1 MPGRQEINRSAWPD
15 EGPYRV
21 LLEFFERVRKENGTK
36 GLRPIAKAMQL
47 SSHDR
52 VNRILRGQ
60 ANPADEDQLKNLV
73 KALGGSSE
81 DVERGVQLYR
91 AATGRSEGDGRNKAE
106 PAWWSRCAYP
116 SFVRGFIPD
125 GGLLDRDQELA
136 ELARFCD
143 GKAPYMRWQAE
154 PWAGKTALMST
165 FVRNPPPGLDVVS
178 FFVTARLTAY
188 ADSTGFVTA
197 LAEQLTAVAG
207 TSPSQ
212 PVTRQ
217 WGHHYLEPLWVAAA
231 ERAARNGRRLA
242 LVVDGLDE
250 DRGAVAGTGL
260 PSIASLLPRIPD
272 LRVIVASRPAPPL
285 PDDVDDG
292 HPLRASEIR
301 SLAVSPYAESKGD
314 RARQELNELLTGGS
328 AHQELIGVVSASG
341 GGLTLN
347 DLEELT
353 GRAPFELDRAI
364 RGVCGRTIAARR
376 GHMADEQREILWFTH
391 DTLRI
396 EAVNRL
402 GRFALERC
410 LERIHAWSDGYR
422 RKQWPVET
430 PSYLLHDYPRM
441 LAAERDFERLRM
453 LATDTA
459 RHDRM
464 LDVTG
469 GDATAFAEIT
479 AAQDLQ
485 LSAPTPDLLAL
496 ARLAIH
502 RDTLAHRNENVPAN
516 LPVVWGILGQLNRA
530 EALACGITDPDTR
543 TSALIEVVEE
553 LASAGHQERAARLA
567 KTAETAAHTID
578 RPGRRAHVLMSV
590 STIMAAIDDR
600 ERAKHMLDG
609 VRNIIDGLRDPRDNR
624 RALIAAL
631 AQAAASQGDIDR
643 ARALAREL
651 TTATTAG
658 GEELPPRV
666 VVPLVEVLTAA
677 GDLNGAERIALAI
690 TSQHDFGMSRLDALA
705 TVAKA
710 RLLEGDRERFSALA
724 EQIILCDFGRP
735 TDDFGNSYH
744 VGAAL
749 ASLSAAAAASK
760 WYAQAENLVGKITD
774 QEWRARALASL
785 AKTLATSDDKNWSA
799 VAARFL
805 GEAEELVR
813 ALPDWDWKLDKPL
826 SALAE
831 AFAAHGDYD
840 RAERTAEEISW
851 PYSRGSAMAATA
863 RAAAARGDQD
873 QARMIARKAEEH
885 ARAAIDAYRDIAA
898 LAAFLMACNA
908 YGNLSRTAELA
919 AAAETRA
926 LAQLEGNDSNHSRV
940 KLGMA
945 LVAAGHY
952 RRAEPVANAIDV
964 PGQRA
969 DVLRAVLPAATASG
983 DVDYAVSL
991 AQTAAEIQPT
1001 FRAVTD
1007 AALGAALAAAGHF
1020 DHAESLAR
1028 TVSDHSWQSA
1038 ILLALVRSL
1047 AAAQELDRGTE
1058 LAAKIGLRSQRA
1070 EAYKAL
1076 MEAAALQGQFDRV
1089 ASLANDLGD
1098 PQSRTW
1104 ALTATVQSRAEAG
1117 TEAASTLISL
1127 AESHA
1132 RSISDPADRAG
1143 ALTMVA
1149 EALTIVGSHE
1159 QGAAMATEALTA
1171 LGTGHLPYQHARALA
1186 VLVDSVVAAG
1196 DRKRAEQV
1204 AAEAEAIAVAYRSL
1218 PPPLGDFGARD
1229 LRPEV
1234 QKILAR
1240 AIAATGRTDRAVV
1253 VINGLQDGHERATAL
1268 QELIEWCAANSKRE
1282 SAEAIV
1288 RETVEEERRVP
1299 ALISLAT
1306 GAFAAGDMDSARR
1319 HIATVLADSSTTTF
1333 GISNW
1338 TQVLD
1343 LLGRADPQALDIVA
1357 GEYLARLSPHLRS
1370 K

>member
-1 MPGRQEINRSAWPD
+1 MPDRQDINRSAWPD
-15 EGPYRV
+15 EGPYRR
-21 LLEFFERVRKENGTK
+21 LLEFLERVRIDNGMK
-36 GLRPIAKAMQL
+36 ALRPIAKAMNL
-47 SSHDR
+47 RSHDR

-60 ANPADEDQLKNLV
+60 AKPADENQLKTLV

-81 DVERGVQLYR
+81 DIDRSVQLYH
-91 AATGRSEGDGRNKAE
+91 AATGQSEGDGRNNAE
-106 PAWWSRCAYP
+106 PPWWSRCDPY
-116 SFVRGFIPD
+116 FVRGFIPD
-125 GGLLDRDQELA
+125 GGLLSRDQELA

-207 TSPSQ
+207 TSLSQ
-212 PVTRQ
+212 PVSGQ

-231 ERAARNGRRLA
+231 ERAARAGRRLA

-285 PDDVDDG
+285 PDDVDGG

-301 SLAVSPYAESKGD
+301 SLAVSPHAKSKGD

-328 AHQELIGVVSASG
+328 AHQELIGVLSASG

-364 RGVCGRTIAARR
+364 GGVFGRTVAARR
-376 GHMADEQREILWFTH
+376 DHMADEQREILWFTH
-391 DTLRI
+391 DTLRV

-402 GRFALERC
+402 GRLALERYR
-410 LERIHAWSDGYR
+410 ERIHAWSDGYR
-422 RKQWPVET
+422 GNQWPVET

-441 LAAERDFERLRM
+441 LAAERNFERLRL

-464 LDVTG
+464 LVVTG
-469 GDATAFAEIT
+469 GDATALAEIT
-479 AAQDLQ
+479 AAQGLQ

-502 RDTLAHRNENVPAN
+502 RDTLAHRNRDVPAN
-516 LPVVWGILGQLNRA
+516 LPAVWVILGQLNRA

-543 TSALIEVVEE
+543 TSALIGVVEE
-553 LASAGHQERAARLA
+553 LANARHQERAATLS
-567 KTAETAAHTID
+567 KTAEAAAHTID
-578 RPGRRAHVLMSV
+578 RPGRRALVLMSV
-590 STIMAAIDDR
+590 STMMSAINDR
-600 ERAKHMLDG
+600 ERAEQVLDG
-609 VRNIIDGLRDPRDNR
+609 VRSIIDGLRDPRDNR

-631 AQAAASQGDIDR
+631 AQTAASQGDVSR
-643 ARALAREL
+643 SRALAREL
-651 TTATTAG
+651 TAATTAG
-658 GEELPPRV
+658 GKELPPHA
-666 VVPLVEVLTAA
+666 VVPLVEALTAT
-677 GDLNGAERIALAI
+677 GDLDDAERVALSI
-690 TSQHDFGMSRLDALA
+690 TSQYDFGMSRLDGLA

-710 RLLEGDRERFSALA
+710 RLLQGDRERFSALA

-735 TDDFGNSYH
+735 TDEFGNSYH

-749 ASLSAAAAASK
+749 ASLSEAAAASQC
-760 WYAQAENLVGKITD
+760 YAQAEHLVGEITD
-774 QEWRARALASL
+774 QEWRARALAGL
-785 AKTLATSDDKNWSA
+785 AKTLAPSGDKNWSA
-799 VAARFL
+799 AAARFL

-813 ALPDWDWKLDKPL
+813 TLPDWDWKLDKPL

-840 RAERTAEEISW
+840 RAERTADEISW

-863 RAAAARGDQD
+863 RAAAARGDHG
-873 QARMIARKAEEH
+873 QARMIARKAEEL
-885 ARAAIDAYRDIAA
+885 ARSAIDAYRDIAA
-898 LAAFLMACNA
+898 LAAFLTACKA
-908 YGNLSRTAELA
+908 YGNVSRTAELA
-919 AAAETRA
+919 AAAETCA
-926 LAQLEGNDSNHSRV
+926 LAQLEGDDSNHSRV
-940 KLGMA
+940 KLGIA
-945 LVAAGHY
+945 LVEAGHY

-969 DVLRAVLPAATASG
+969 DVLRAMLPAATTSG
-983 DVDYAVSL
+983 AVDHAVSL
-991 AQTAAEIQPT
+991 AQTATEIQPT
-1001 FRAVTD
+1001 FRDVTN
-1007 AALGAALAAAGHF
+1007 AALGAALATAGHF
-1020 DHAESLAR
+1020 DHAESLAQ

-1058 LAAKIGLRSQRA
+1058 LAAKIGLRSQKV

-1089 ASLANDLGD
+1089 ASLANDMGD

-1117 TEAASTLISL
+1117 STEAASTLISL

-1132 RSISDPADRAG
+1132 RSISDPTDRAG
-1143 ALTMVA
+1143 ALTLVA
-1149 EALTIVGSHE
+1149 EALTILGSHE
-1159 QGAAMATEALTA
+1159 QGAAMATEALRVFS
-1171 LGTGHLPYQHARALA
+1171 G
-1186 VLVDSVVAAG
+1186 AAPG
-1196 DRKRAEQV
+1196 
-1204 AAEAEAIAVAYRSL
+1204 
-1218 PPPLGDFGARD
+1218 
-1229 LRPEV
+1229 
-1234 QKILAR
+1234 
-1240 AIAATGRTDRAVV
+1240 
-1253 VINGLQDGHERATAL
+1253 
-1268 QELIEWCAANSKRE
+1268 
-1282 SAEAIV
+1282 
-1288 RETVEEERRVP
+1288 
-1299 ALISLAT
+1299 
-1306 GAFAAGDMDSARR
+1306 
-1319 HIATVLADSSTTTF
+1319 
-1333 GISNW
+1333 
-1338 TQVLD
+1338 
-1343 LLGRADPQALDIVA
+1343 
-1357 GEYLARLSPHLRS
+1357 
-1370 K
+1370 